1 MGNRENARAGAP
13 PPEHSSGAGRRWPAS
28 LGVYPL
34 VLALML
40 GALLG
45 MEGRAADAR
54 ETEGMLSSAEA
65 GLYRLD
71 AESLEEW
78 SDVQVIDD
86 GSMRD
91 EIAGELST
99 VAADFDRL
107 MAGSAADEIAPINT
121 AFRAYADQ
129 LTYALGLAA
138 AGRIKDSVSS
148 FKQGADLSLTDL
160 VPILADAALTF
171 RQRAERADRAKNVGT
186 IATLIVGLS
195 ILALLGIR
203 SSRQSGRLLTSR
215 AHARVLK
222 RSETR
227 FRSLMAGSADLVTVL
242 DRGGVVQFQ
251 GSSIEQ
257 MLGWTVQDVQG
268 RDLRKFLHPDDA
280 RALGHVLERV
290 EQSEGSRE
298 SVDWRMLKA
307 DGEMLHTEAII
318 TAKFDDPEIGG
329 FLVSVR
335 DLSERLVLEDA
346 LRHQAFHD
354 PLTKLPNRSLFEDR
368 VAHAF
373 ERTARSGRSLCLL
386 LADLDDFKDIN
397 DSFGHAFGD
406 RVLKAVSVRLRSVL
420 RDEDT
425 VARLGGD
432 EFAILID
439 EAEDDD
445 GLLLAERIMAAL
457 EESISIGDTEVYVHT
472 SLGIVTGSASTDAR
486 PQDER
491 LEGQLL
497 IDADLA
503 MYEAKRQGRGQFR
516 FYAPAMQEGVH
527 ERQTMRSDLERG
539 LSRDEFFVY
548 YQPIFSIET
557 EAIVGAEALARWQ
570 HPDRG
575 LVMPLDFIP
584 VAEQTGLILELGRRV
599 LRMACREAATW
610 HGRGGSPDPYV
621 SVNVTGSQLQQPSFI
636 QDVRDALADAGLPP
650 DRLVVEMT
658 ESSLIEDAD
667 DSVLRLKQLHDLG
680 VRLAIDD
687 FGTGYSSL
695 SYLRRFNMDILKIDK
710 VFVDELGHDEK
721 RSALVAAM
729 VGMGSS
735 LGMQVVAEGIEE
747 RAQLDDLRDLH
758 CDLGQGYLI
767 ARPLPPEDLLAMMR
781 EPRLT
786 TAVVPSSV

>member
-1 MGNRENARAGAP
+1 MGKREEVPARAAP
-13 PPEHSSGAGRRWPAS
+13 LEARSGLGRRWPAS

-45 MEGRAADAR
+45 MERRADGAR
-54 ETEGMLSSAEA
+54 ETEGILSSAES

-71 AESLEEW
+71 SASLEEW
-78 SDVQVIDD
+78 SDVSVLDPGD
-86 GSMRD
+86 KRD
-91 EIAGELST
+91 EITLELSAVT
-99 VAADFDRL
+99 SSFSRL
-107 MAGSAADEIAPINT
+107 MAGTAAAELGPINT
-121 AFRAYADQ
+121 EFQTYRDQ
-129 LTYALGLAA
+129 LTSALHLAE
-138 AGRIKDSVSS
+138 AGRIDASNEAFES
-148 FKQGADLSLTDL
+148 GADRTLTELAPL
-160 VPILADAALTF
+160 VQAAALTF
-171 RQRAERADRAKNVGT
+171 RQRAETADRVKNVGSV
-186 IATLIVGLS
+186 ATLVLGLS
-195 ILALLGIR
+195 ILALLGVR
-203 SSRQSGRLLTSR
+203 SSRQNDRLLSSR
-215 AHARVLK
+215 KHARELK

-227 FRSLMAGSADLVTVL
+227 FLSLMAGSADLVTVL
-242 DRGGVVQFQ
+242 DRGGVVKFQ
-251 GSSIEQ
+251 NSSIEQ
-257 MLGWTVQDVQG
+257 MLGWQVEEIQG
-268 RDLRKFLHPDDA
+268 RDIRTFLHPDDG
-280 RALGHVLERV
+280 RALGQLLDRV
-290 EQSEGSRE
+290 EQSQGSRE
-298 SVDWRMLKA
+298 SVDWRLRKA

-373 ERTARSGRSLCLL
+373 HRTARSGHSLCLL

-397 DSFGHAFGD
+397 DSYGHAFGD
-406 RVLKAVSVRLRSVL
+406 RVLVAVSGRFRSVL

-439 EAEDDD
+439 EADDDD
-445 GLLLAERIMAAL
+445 GLLLAERIMEAL
-457 EESISIGDTEVYVHT
+457 EESISIEGTEVFVHA
-472 SLGIVTGSASTDAR
+472 SIGIVTGSAATGAR
-486 PQDER
+486 SQDER
-491 LEGQLL
+491 MESQLL

-539 LSRDEFFVY
+539 LSRHEFLLH

-557 EAIVGAEALARWQ
+557 EAILGAEALVRWQ
-570 HPDRG
+570 HPERG
-575 LVMPLDFIP
+575 MVMPLEFIP
-584 VAEQTGLILELGRRV
+584 TAEQTGLILELGRRV
-599 LRMACREAATW
+599 LREACREAASW
-610 HGRGGSPDPYV
+610 HGAGGPDPYV

-636 QDVRDALADAGLPP
+636 QDVQDALADSGLQAY
-650 DRLVVEMT
+650 RLVIEMT

-667 DSVLRLKQLHDLG
+667 ESVLRLEQLRDIG

-729 VGMGSS
+729 VGMGTS
-735 LGMQVVAEGIEE
+735 LGMEVVAEGIEQ
-747 RAQLDDLRDLH
+747 RSQLDDLRDLH

-767 ARPLPPEDLLAMMR
+767 AKPLAPEAFAAMMLAAR
-781 EPRLT
+781 PSNDG
-786 TAVVPSSV
+786 VPSGV

>member
-1 MGNRENARAGAP
+1 MGKREQVRARAAQ
-13 PPEHSSGAGRRWPAS
+13 PEARPGPGGRWPAS

-45 MEGRAADAR
+45 MERRADGAR
-54 ETEGMLSSAEA
+54 ETEGVLSSAES

-71 AESLEEW
+71 SASLEEW
-78 SDVQVIDD
+78 SDVAVLDP
-86 GSMRD
+86 GNKRG
-91 EIAGELST
+91 EIASELSA
-99 VAADFDRL
+99 VDSSFDRL
-107 MAGSAADEIAPINT
+107 MTGSAAVEVGPVNA
-121 AFRAYADQ
+121 AFQTYRDQ
-129 LTYALGLAA
+129 LTYALHLEQIGQIDASIAA
-138 AGRIKDSVSS
+138 FES
-148 FKQGADLSLTDL
+148 GADRTLTGL
-160 VPILADAALTF
+160 VPLVEAAALTF
-171 RQRAERADRAKNVGT
+171 RQRAETADRVKNVGS
-186 IATLIVGLS
+186 IAILVIGLS
-195 ILALLGIR
+195 ILALLGVR
-203 SSRQSGRLLTSR
+203 SSRQRERLLSSR
-215 AHARVLK
+215 KQARELK

-227 FRSLMAGSADLVTVL
+227 FLSLMAGSADLVTVL

-251 GSSIEQ
+251 NSSIEQ
-257 MLGWTVQDVQG
+257 MLGWQVEEIQG
-268 RDLRKFLHPDDA
+268 RDIRTFLHPDDG
-280 RALGHVLERV
+280 RALGQLLDRV
-290 EQSEGSRE
+290 ERSQGSRE
-298 SVDWRMLKA
+298 SVDWRLRKA
-307 DGEMLHTEAII
+307 DGEMLHAEAII

-373 ERTARSGRSLCLL
+373 HRTARSGRSLCLL

-397 DSFGHAFGD
+397 DSYGHAFGD
-406 RVLKAVSVRLRSVL
+406 RVLVAVSGRFRSVL

-439 EAEDDD
+439 EADDDD
-445 GLLLAERIMAAL
+445 GLLLAERIMEAL
-457 EESISIGDTEVYVHT
+457 EESISIEGTEVFVHA
-472 SLGIVTGSASTDAR
+472 SIGIVTGSSATGAR
-486 PQDER
+486 AQDER

-539 LSRDEFFVY
+539 LSRHEFLLH

-557 EAIVGAEALARWQ
+557 EAILGAEAVVRWQ
-570 HPDRG
+570 HPERG
-575 LVMPLDFIP
+575 LVMPLEFIP
-584 VAEQTGLILELGRRV
+584 TAEQTGLILELGRRV
-599 LRMACREAATW
+599 LREACREAASW
-610 HGRGGSPDPYV
+610 HGTGGGPDPYV

-636 QDVRDALADAGLPP
+636 QDVRDALKDAGLQA
-650 DRLVVEMT
+650 DRLVIEMT

-667 DSVLRLKQLHDLG
+667 ESVLRLEQLHDIG

-735 LGMQVVAEGIEE
+735 LGMQVVAEGIEQRE
-747 RAQLDDLRDLH
+747 QLDDLRDLH

-767 ARPLPPEDLLAMMR
+767 ARPLPPEALAAMMLAAR
-781 EPRLT
+781 PSNDEVPT
-786 TAVVPSSV
+786 TV